1 MRLNIN
7 LASHPY
13 QDAGDFYRRWGVGLG
28 LLVLATLA
36 LIAVAV
42 HEWMSTR
49 SISVQ
54 IASIHKQ
61 MDDLDD
67 VRNQAQAILNRPEKR
82 GTRDR
87 SAFVNGLIEVKS
99 FSWSEVFADM
109 ETLMPTRVHLV
120 SIRPELD
127 KEEQIEVTITAAGD
141 SREKGLELQKN
152 MEKSRYFRNAVM
164 RTENTAQQVAP
175 GGDTMK
181 FELHAYYVPQLH
193 MLQKEK
199 SPHSGTPAVGSTARA
214 GHNPAGHS
222 SNRHNQ
228 RAAMSR
234 GPGGE

>member
-13 QDAGDFYRRWGVGLG
+13 QDAGDFYRRWGAALG
-28 LLVLATLA
+28 VLVLATLT
-36 LIAVAV
+36 LIAIAV

-67 VRNQAQAILNRPEKR
+67 VRNQAQAILNRPENR

-120 SIRPELD
+120 SIKPEMD
-127 KEEQIEVTITAAGD
+127 KEGQIEVTMMAAGD
-141 SREKGLELQKN
+141 SRDKGLELQKN
-152 MEKSRYFRNAVM
+152 MEKSRYFRNATI
-164 RTENTAQQVAP
+164 RTENTGTLVPQ

-181 FELHAYYVPQLH
+181 FELRAYYVPQLH
-193 MLQKEK
+193 VLQKEK
-199 SPHSGTPAVGSTARA
+199 SPHSSTPVNGTGARTGHGSTR
-214 GHNPAGHS
+214 HS
-222 SNRHNQ
+222 SRRSQ
-228 RAAMSR
+228 RAAVNR

>member
-13 QDAGDFYRRWGVGLG
+13 QDAGDFYRRWGAALG
-28 LLVLATLA
+28 LLVLVTLT

-49 SISVQ
+49 SISAQ
-54 IASIHKQ
+54 IAIIHKQ
-61 MDDLDD
+61 IDDLDD
-67 VRNQAQAILNRPEKR
+67 VKNQAQAILNRPENR

-120 SIRPELD
+120 SISPELD
-127 KEEQIEVTITAAGD
+127 KEGLIEVVITAAGD
-141 SREKGLELQKN
+141 TRDKGFELQKN
-152 MEKSRYFRNAVM
+152 LEKSRYFRKAVVVSE
-164 RTENTAQQVAP
+164 TTAQQLQP
-175 GGDTMK
+175 GGDNVK
-181 FELHAYYVPQLH
+181 FELRAYYVPQVHVLR
-193 MLQKEK
+193 KEK
-199 SPHSGTPAVGSTARA
+199 SPHSSTPAMGSSARI
-214 GHNPAGHS
+214 GHGPKGHT

-228 RAAMSR
+228 RAAVNR